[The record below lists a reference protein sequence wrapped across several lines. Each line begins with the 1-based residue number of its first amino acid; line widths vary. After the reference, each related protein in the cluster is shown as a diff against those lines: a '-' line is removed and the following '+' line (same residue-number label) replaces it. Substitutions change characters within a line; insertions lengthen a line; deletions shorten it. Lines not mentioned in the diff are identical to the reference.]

1 MCIPSANGTWCDV
14 GWVGKQHNVDCT
26 DSMDVWA
33 EFTSQEVVPVFSCA
47 APEPRADKQAK
58 TIAGIIVAAGALGKV
73 THAGDLK
80 ICGKSILDETH

>member
-1 MCIPSANGTWCDV
+1 MWIVQTLRMCG
-14 GWVGKQHNVDCT
+14 
-26 DSMDVWA
+26 A

>member
-1 MCIPSANGTWCDV
+1 MWIVQTLRMCGCGT
-14 GWVGKQHNVDCT
+14 
-26 DSMDVWA
+26 

-80 ICGKSILDETH
+80 ICGKSILDKTP